1 MSDEQNTAAAPAGRT
16 ATWIIAVAFAILYAG
31 PLFWAVSDLVEY
43 PAQVG
48 GRTPWWLLIV
58 AVAIPVALYVG
69 GCSSAERAPRAAHH
83 PAGRGALRRERAH
96 HRRDRARPVPALRR
110 GSVARR
116 TGPARRSGH
125 PARPGRLASPLS
137 PT

>member
-69 GCSSAERAPRAAHH
+69 GLLL
-83 PAGRGALRRERAH
+83 G
-96 HRRDRARPVPALRR
+96 RARTPVLRTILLGAGLCAANALTIA
-110 GSVARR
+110 GIA
-116 TGPARRSGH
+116 
-125 PARPGRLASPLS
+125 LAPFLL
-137 PT
+137 